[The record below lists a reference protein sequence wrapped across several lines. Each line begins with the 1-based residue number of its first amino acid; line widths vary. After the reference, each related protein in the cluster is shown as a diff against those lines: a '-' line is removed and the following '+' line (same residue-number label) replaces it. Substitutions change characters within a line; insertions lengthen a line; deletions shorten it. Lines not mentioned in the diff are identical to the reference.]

1 MKRIFPA
8 LLPIFFFANCYLIDK
23 VGITIP
29 EKVKGD
35 EAKNRIVTSAVIGA
49 SVSPNSSSI
58 IALVSY
64 QLANVDESK
73 YYNKTDV
80 DNCANRALLINLS
93 ELKIGGFDCNLEA
106 DKLIVPYIY

>member
-1 MKRIFPA
+1 MKRLATLFLPLA
-8 LLPIFFFANCYLIDK
+8 LFTNCYVIDK
-23 VGITIP
+23 IGLTIP

-49 SVSPNSSSI
+49 SVNPNSSSI

-80 DNCANRALLINLS
+80 DDCANRALLINLS
-93 ELKIGGFDCNLEA
+93 SLKIGGFDCNLVA
-106 DKLIVPYIY
+106 DKIIIPYVY